1 MVDLRPYRRDAITLF
16 LLATTAMHR
25 SVFHAMGAVM
35 PALRKEL
42 DISSTLTNL
51 HVSAIAIGMM
61 AMGLFADRV
70 ARRTGRRR
78 AIWTGMSG
86 MVLGMVLL
94 ALAPTVWLTLPVALL
109 FIGAIGSLVISLT
122 PASLSDHQRDHRHVA
137 LAESSLVSSV
147 IGGIV
152 PATVGLSQ
160 RLGFGWGG
168 ASLIPVALLGVL
180 TARFRETP
188 VPDGQAV
195 SLRPALDLAAEP
207 LGRTYW
213 AFWLTLVFT
222 DAFEFGLIFGA
233 AVLLEYR
240 GMSQAGA
247 ATALSLLFWGMIVGR
262 FAGSRLV
269 RRVAPI
275 RLLRFTFVLAAV
287 GIVAHWL
294 SPVLILS
301 ILGLFLAGVGIS
313 NLYPLTTSL
322 GLQAAEHSSSA
333 AGARQAMASGLS
345 MLISPLLFGILTDL
359 ADIRVAFAVEPFFL
373 LIAIAAAWL
382 GARWMTNPRPAMT
395 EAYVT

>member
-16 LLATTAMHR
+16 LLATTGMHR
-25 SVFHAMGAVM
+25 AVFHSMGAVM

-42 DISSTLTNL
+42 DISATLTNL
-51 HVSAIAIGMM
+51 HVTAIAIGMM
-61 AMGLFADRV
+61 AMGLLADRI
-70 ARRTGRRR
+70 AARTGRRR
-78 AIWTGMSG
+78 AIWIGMSG

-94 ALAPTVWLTLPVALL
+94 ALAPTVWLTLPVALI
-109 FIGAIGSLVISLT
+109 FIGAVGSLVIALT
-122 PASLSDHQRDHRHVA
+122 PAALSDHQREHRHVA
-137 LAESSLVSSV
+137 LAESSVVSSV

-168 ASLIPVALLGVL
+168 ASIIPVALLGFL
-180 TARFRETP
+180 AARFRGTP
-188 VPDGQAV
+188 VPETHGHATPAV
-195 SLRPALDLAAEP
+195 DLRPGPPLD
-207 LGRTYW
+207 RTFW

-262 FAGSRLV
+262 FTGSRLV

-275 RLLRFTFVLAAV
+275 RLLRFTFALAAV

-294 SPVLILS
+294 SPILILS
-301 ILGLFLAGVGIS
+301 LVGLFLAGIGIS

-322 GLQAAEHSSSA
+322 GLQAAASNSSA
-333 AGARQAMASGLS
+333 AGSRLSLATGVS

-359 ADIRVAFAVEPFFL
+359 ADIRVAFAAEPFFL
-373 LIAIAAAWL
+373 AIAIVTAWI
-382 GARWMTNPRPAMT
+382 GAKWMSGPKPV
-395 EAYVT
+395 VTKGYAT

>member
-42 DISSTLTNL
+42 DISATLTNA

-61 AMGLFADRV
+61 AMGLCADRV
-70 ARRTGRRR
+70 AARTGRRR
-78 AIWTGMSG
+78 AIWIGMSG
-86 MVLGMVLL
+86 MVLGMVML
-94 ALAPTVWLTLPVALL
+94 ALAPVVWLTLPIALI
-109 FIGAIGSLVISLT
+109 FIGSIGSLVISLT
-122 PASLSDHQRDHRHVA
+122 PAALSDHQPAHRHIA
-137 LAESSLVSSV
+137 LAESSVVSSV

-180 TARFRETP
+180 SAKFRDTP
-188 VPDGQAV
+188 VPEGHDR
-195 SLRPALDLAAEP
+195 RPSAEQTAATEP

-240 GMSQAGA
+240 GMSGAGA

-262 FAGSRLV
+262 FTGSRLV
-269 RRVAPI
+269 RRIAPI
-275 RLLRFTFVLAAV
+275 RLLRFTFALAAV
-287 GIVAHWL
+287 GVVAHWL

-301 ILGLFLAGVGIS
+301 LVGLFLAGIGIS

-322 GLQAAEHSSSA
+322 GLQAAAHSSSA
-333 AGARQAMASGLS
+333 AGSRQAMASGLS

-373 LIAIAAAWL
+373 LIAIVAAWV
-382 GARWMTNPRPAMT
+382 GARWMANPKPVVT
-395 EAYVT
+395 EGYAT

>member
-1 MVDLRPYRRDAITLF
+1 MVDLRPYRRDAITIF
-16 LLATTAMHR
+16 LLATTGMHR
-25 SVFHAMGAVM
+25 AVFHSMGAVM
-35 PALRKEL
+35 PALRKDL
-42 DISSTLTNL
+42 DISATLTNA
-51 HVSAIAIGMM
+51 HVTAIAIGMM
-61 AMGLFADRV
+61 AMGLLADRI

-78 AIWTGMSG
+78 AIWIGMAG
-86 MVLGMVLL
+86 MALGMVLL
-94 ALAPTVWLTLPVALL
+94 ALAPTVWLTLPVALI
-109 FIGAIGSLVISLT
+109 FIGSIGSLVISLT
-122 PASLSDHQRDHRHVA
+122 PAALSDHQSEHRHVA
-137 LAESSLVSSV
+137 LAESSVVSSV

-168 ASLIPVALLGVL
+168 ASVIPVALLGL
-180 TARFRETP
+180 LAAKFGKTP
-188 VPDGQAV
+188 VPESADHATPAV
-195 SLRPALDLAAEP
+195 ERAPSRPLN
-207 LGRTYW
+207 RTYW

-262 FAGSRLV
+262 FTGSRLV
-269 RRVAPI
+269 RRIEPI
-275 RLLRFTFVLAAV
+275 RLLRLTFALAAI

-301 ILGLFLAGVGIS
+301 IIGLFLAGVGIS

-333 AGARQAMASGLS
+333 AGSRQAMASGLS

-373 LIAIAAAWL
+373 LIAIAAAWV
-382 GARWMTNPRPAMT
+382 GAKWMTAPKPV
-395 EAYVT
+395 VTGAFVT

>member
-1 MVDLRPYRRDAITLF
+1 MVDLRPYRRDAITVF
-16 LLATTAMHR
+16 LLATTGMHR
-25 SVFHAMGAVM
+25 AVFHSMGAVM
-35 PALRKEL
+35 PALRKDL
-42 DISSTLTNL
+42 DISATLTNA
-51 HVSAIAIGMM
+51 HVTAIAIGMM
-61 AMGLFADRV
+61 AMGLLADRI
-70 ARRTGRRR
+70 ARQTGRRL
-78 AIWTGMSG
+78 AIWVGMAG

-109 FIGAIGSLVISLT
+109 FIGGVGSLVISLT
-122 PASLSDHQRDHRHVA
+122 PAALSDHQAEHRHVA
-137 LAESSLVSSV
+137 LAESSVVSSV

-168 ASLIPVALLGVL
+168 ASVIPVAMLGIL
-180 TARFRETP
+180 AAKFGKTP
-188 VPDGQAV
+188 VPEGDDHLTSATRTGP
-195 SLRPALDLAAEP
+195 SRPLN
-207 LGRTYW
+207 RTYW

-262 FAGSRLV
+262 FTGSRLV

-275 RLLRFTFVLAAV
+275 RLLRLTFALAAI

-294 SPVLILS
+294 SPILILS
-301 ILGLFLAGVGIS
+301 IVGLFLAGIGIS

-322 GLQAAEHSSSA
+322 SLHAAANNSSA
-333 AGARQAMASGLS
+333 AGSRLSLATGLS

-359 ADIRVAFAVEPFFL
+359 ADIRVAFAAEPVFL
-373 LIAIAAAWL
+373 ALAIGTAWV
-382 GARWMTNPRPAMT
+382 GARWMAGPKPAAA
-395 EAYVT
+395 EAYAT